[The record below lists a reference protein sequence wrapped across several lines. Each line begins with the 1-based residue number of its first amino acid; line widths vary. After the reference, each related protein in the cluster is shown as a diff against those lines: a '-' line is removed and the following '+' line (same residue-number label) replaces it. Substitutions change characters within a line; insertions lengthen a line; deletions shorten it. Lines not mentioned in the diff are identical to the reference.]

1 MFWLVLLLPSH
12 LKINANENAVTSRT
26 TMASS
31 NTLPYAFTPIFNMFQ
46 KLSAYLALNKLS
58 ANSKENILNFI

>member
-1 MFWLVLLLPSH
+1 METKETLTRTVKNENRQKAMFWLVLLLPSH

-31 NTLPYAFTPIFNMFQ
+31 NTLTLCIHP
-46 KLSAYLALNKLS
+46 
-58 ANSKENILNFI
+58 NIQHV

>member
-31 NTLPYAFTPIFNMFQ
+31 NTLTLCIHPNIQ
-46 KLSAYLALNKLS
+46 HVKKLSAYLALNKLS